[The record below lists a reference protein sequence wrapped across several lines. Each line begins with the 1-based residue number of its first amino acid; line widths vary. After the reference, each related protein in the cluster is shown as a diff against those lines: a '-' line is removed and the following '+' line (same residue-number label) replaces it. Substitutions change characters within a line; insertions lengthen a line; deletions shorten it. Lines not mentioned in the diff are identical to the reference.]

1 MYLGAYCEET
11 SGGSVGNG
19 RLDSSAA
26 SSAPTAIEVLPV
38 ADRDPVNKDHHVL
51 AQNRLVV
58 QHVATHALI
67 TAAEGRVEDFTIGAR
82 CQCLVK
88 DIMTVIN
95 GSW

>member
-1 MYLGAYCEET
+1 MG
-11 SGGSVGNG
+11 
-19 RLDSSAA
+19 SSAA
-26 SSAPTAIEVLPV
+26 SSAPTAVEVLPV

-67 TAAEGRVEDFTIGAR
+67 TAEGRVEDFTIGAQ

-95 GSW
+95 GSWWYVNSLSSWCSV